1 MEVSKKYPLA
11 QAVHVPDMQEMQF
24 GVTHEE
30 VVGITTLLRSV
41 QQYVVELVA
50 CWIQKQEY
58 PEYKYSMRLIVH

>member
-1 MEVSKKYPLA
+1 VHDGEDDDMEVSKKYPLA

-41 QQYVVELVA
+41 
-50 CWIQKQEY
+50 
-58 PEYKYSMRLIVH
+58 